1 MHGASPRRGSSLPE
15 DCLFCTLYREG
26 DHVAATDG
34 FVAIRD
40 INPRA
45 PVHLLVIPE
54 RHVETFRDI
63 SVFAAGEAKAMLDFV
78 AATAAQEGL
87 DSYRVAVNC
96 GPDAG
101 QTVYHLH
108 WHVLGGRRLGP
119 EG

>member
-1 MHGASPRRGSSLPE
+1 MPD
-15 DCLFCTLYREG
+15 DCLFCRLYREG
-26 DHVAATDG
+26 DHVNATEG

-40 INPRA
+40 VNPRA
-45 PVHLLVIPE
+45 PVHLLVLPE
-54 RHVETFRDI
+54 RHVESFKDI
-63 SVFAAGEAKAMLDFV
+63 SAFEDPESKAMLDFI

-108 WHVLGGRRLGP
+108 WHVLGGGRLGA
-119 EG
+119 EA

>member
-1 MHGASPRRGSSLPE
+1 M
-15 DCLFCTLYREG
+15 
-26 DHVAATDG
+26 
-34 FVAIRD
+34 RD
-40 INPRA
+40 IQPRA
-45 PVHLLVIPE
+45 PVHFLVIPE
-54 RHVETFRDI
+54 RHVETFAGI
-63 SVFAAGEAKAMLDFV
+63 SAFSADEAKAMLDFI
-78 AATAAQEGL
+78 AETAAQAGL